1 MTDPQD
7 SKSPSAACDRRQ
19 FFRID
24 DTVRMQIQPLSP
36 QAMKAGIAN
45 LEQGFDG
52 NFTVMSSL
60 ASVTSQMAA
69 SMRRIESRDPDV
81 AAYLKAL
88 DQKIEILGRAF
99 LAQESE
105 LVAVEDRPVNLSA
118 GGMSV
123 RVDDPMEPGQGL
135 EIRMLLYPSFTG
147 LLSFGEVVECTP
159 MTPAD
164 NEGRAYQL
172 RVEFVHMR
180 EQDREVLIRHV
191 LRRQSALL
199 RARREAGQD
208 DPAGD

>member
-1 MTDPQD
+1 MTEHHNNQ
-7 SKSPSAACDRRQ
+7 SAARDRRQ

-24 DTVRMQIQPLSP
+24 DTVRMQVQALSREE
-36 QAMKAGIAN
+36 MEAGIAN

-60 ASVTSQMAA
+60 AAVTAQMAA

-81 AAYLKAL
+81 AAYLRAL

-105 LVAVEDRPVNLSA
+105 LVSIEDQSVNLSA

-123 RVDDPMEPGQGL
+123 RMHQAMPEGQGL

-147 LLSFGEVVECTP
+147 LLSFGEVVGCVA
-159 MTPAD
+159 MDPAD
-164 NEGRAYQL
+164 NDGYPYQL

-180 EQDREVLIRHV
+180 EQDREILIRHV
-191 LRRQSALL
+191 LRRQSELL
-199 RARREAGQD
+199 RARREDGQTPPHQD
-208 DPAGD
+208 